1 MGLYW
6 LTERVNQTAP
16 LLARPRIP
24 KRDSPACRTVA
35 KRRVVMN
42 ANLVPVMWSVWAFVA
57 IVTAALYAYR
67 SSLTKDEEDQ
77 LFLDEAFNHEKAV
90 QTEILR
96 KVSRVE
102 PAVRMSLI

>member
-1 MGLYW
+1 
-6 LTERVNQTAP
+6 
-16 LLARPRIP
+16 
-24 KRDSPACRTVA
+24 
-35 KRRVVMN
+35 MN
-42 ANLVPVMWSVWAFVA
+42 ANLVPVMWSVWGLVA
-57 IVTAALYAYR
+57 IVTVALYAYR

-102 PAVRMSLI
+102 PAVRMSLIAMAVVTLVVVV

>member
-1 MGLYW
+1 
-6 LTERVNQTAP
+6 
-16 LLARPRIP
+16 
-24 KRDSPACRTVA
+24 
-35 KRRVVMN
+35 MN
-42 ANLVPVMWSVWAFVA
+42 ANLVPVMWSVWGFVA
-57 IVTAALYAYR
+57 IVTVALYVYR

-102 PAVRMSLI
+102 PAVRMSLIAMAVVTLVVVVYYGVYAVHQLFG